1 MNKNHLTPRGSIE
14 GFFGQS
20 WSWEERHQHLI
31 FLAAYGYD
39 FYIYAPKSDTYLR
52 RHWHQAWP
60 TPEFDELQKLRAH
73 CQQLGLRFGVGL
85 SPLEIHLLTP
95 QERHQRLQQRMQQ
108 INLLTPD
115 ILCLLFDD
123 MRGDLPQLAAQQ
135 IDLVHQAV
143 AASNSHAFIFCPT
156 YYSFDPVLEK
166 VFGKM
171 PEHYWR
177 DLAQHLDKQIDMFWT
192 GEKVCSSH
200 YPQAHLQQV
209 SELLGRKA
217 FLWDNYP
224 VNDGAVKSKHLHLR
238 PVAQT
243 HSQLPGAIAGHA
255 VNPMNQPWLSQP
267 AMASLALAYQNPSH
281 YNPQTAQQQLLPQL
295 CGKALATA
303 LEQDIDL
310 FQELGLNHIAANMR
324 LELIAKYRAFLPS
337 PYARELIAWLEGQY
351 QFDPACLTD

>member
-1 MNKNHLTPRGSIE
+1 MNKNHITPRGSIE

-20 WSWEERHQHLI
+20 WSWDERHQHLI
-31 FLAAYGYD
+31 FLAAQGYD

-52 RHWHQAWP
+52 RHWHLNWP
-60 TPEFDELQKLRAH
+60 LQEFAELQKLRTH
-73 CQQLGLRFGVGL
+73 CQELGLRFGIGL
-85 SPLEIHLLTP
+85 SPLEIHRLDTN
-95 QERHQRLQQRMQQ
+95 ERHQRLLQRLQQ
-108 INLLTPD
+108 INLLAPD

-143 AASNSHAFIFCPT
+143 AASNSRAFIFCPT

-171 PEHYWR
+171 PEHYWH
-177 DLAQHLDKQIDMFWT
+177 DLEQHLDKHIDIFWT
-192 GEKVCSSH
+192 GEKVCSKH
-200 YPQAHLQQV
+200 YPQAPLQQV
-209 SELLGRKA
+209 SELLGRKP

-224 VNDGAVKSKHLHLR
+224 VNDGAIKSKHLHLR
-238 PVAQT
+238 PVPQA
-243 HSQLPGAIAGHA
+243 HSQLSDAIAGHA
-255 VNPMNQPWLSQP
+255 VNPMNQPWLSQL
-267 AMASLALAYQNPSH
+267 ALASLALAYQNSAH
-281 YNPQTAQQQLLPQL
+281 YTPEAAQQQLLPQL
-295 CGKALATA
+295 CGKALAGA

-310 FQELGLNHIAANMR
+310 FQDQGLNQIDTALR
-324 LELIAKYRAFLPS
+324 QELIAKYRVFLPS